1 MQLYKRRFAIELQ
14 IAESKVK
21 RYESSETS
29 TGLKVDFNISK
40 TIGGIGEQA
49 SITIYGLPLQDIQ
62 YISSAL
68 RPPTD
73 KELPRN
79 YIRLEAGLGA
89 DYGVIF
95 EGGIF
100 EVIPSLDTPDMSV
113 QLTCTAAFKKS
124 NYTNFV
130 YVDKQQPFIN
140 ICKKLADFMGVP
152 IKATSIK
159 ATSNIINSI
168 SINEQPL
175 QAIIKLNQYYP
186 QEINVYLCGGV
197 LYVEDGEIGRSTE
210 KIIKLDG
217 KSGLIGTPQPTI
229 AGLNCKSLLRPSLQ
243 AGSFIN
249 VESVKLPML
258 NGTYRIVN
266 LTHSG
271 SSRGDE
277 WYSNIEATRFL

>member
-14 IAESKVK
+14 IAEKKIK
-21 RYESSETS
+21 RWESDNIS
-29 TGLKVDFNISK
+29 TGLKVDFSISK

-49 SITIYGLPLQDIQ
+49 SITIYGLSLQDIQ
-62 YISSAL
+62 YIASAL

-79 YIRLEAGLGA
+79 YIRLEAGLGS

-100 EVIPSLDTPDMSV
+100 EVVPSLDSPDLSV
-113 QLTCTAAFKKS
+113 QLNCTAAFKTS
-124 NYTNFV
+124 NYDNFV
-130 YVDKQQPFIN
+130 YVDKQKPFIDV
-140 ICKKLADFMGVP
+140 CKKLAEFMGVP
-152 IKATSIK
+152 IKASSTQ
-159 ATSNIINSI
+159 ATTNIIDSI
-168 SINEQPL
+168 SINDQPL
-175 QAIIKLNQYYP
+175 QVITKLNQYYP
-186 QEINVYLCGGV
+186 QVINVYLCGGV
-197 LYVEDGEIGRSTE
+197 LYVEDGSIGRGG
-210 KIIKLDG
+210 KIIKLTG
-217 KSGLIGTPQPTI
+217 ESGLIGTPQPTI

-243 AGSFIN
+243 AGTFIS

-266 LTHSG
+266 LTHTG
-271 SSRGDE
+271 SSRGDD